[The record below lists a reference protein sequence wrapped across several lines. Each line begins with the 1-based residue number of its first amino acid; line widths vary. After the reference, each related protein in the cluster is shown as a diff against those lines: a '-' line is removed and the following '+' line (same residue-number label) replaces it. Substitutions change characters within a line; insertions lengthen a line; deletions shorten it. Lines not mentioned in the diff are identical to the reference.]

1 MKQPDA
7 QYIALGYKYEKA
19 KTVGAA
25 QAAAKAIR
33 ALIEAERIED
43 RAKARYFMDR
53 GRQEARME
61 VAA

>member
-1 MKQPDA
+1 MD
-7 QYIALGYKYEKA
+7 LGYRYEKA
-19 KTVGAA
+19 KTAEAA

-33 ALIEAERIED
+33 KAVEAEKIED
-43 RAKARYFMDR
+43 RAEARYFVDR